1 MEFLK
6 ANLINTTTQLA
17 VNNNTSTIA
26 NLFARDPYFQYYTD
40 GMNNDATTASIT
52 ITFDAATVVSRIAL
66 VDTNLKSFTIFYNG
80 STANTFALTTTGST
94 IASSFSTNVDDGVYL
109 RFSSLTVSSIT
120 IDMKTTQTANQEKRL
135 GLMVV
140 SDLYLSLS
148 QLPSASNYKP
158 IETPKQIVHTLSD
171 GGTRIHNVRKKK
183 DVTISLDYV
192 STTLRDS
199 IKDIY
204 ELSSPFIF
212 CPFGTTTSWDSFIFE
227 GVWPGSFDFYEYS
240 DNATVSGFS
249 GKIKMKETPT

>member
-6 ANLINTTTQLA
+6 ANLINTTTQLS
-17 VNNNTSTIA
+17 VTNNTGTIA
-26 NLFARDPYFQYYTD
+26 NIFSRDPYFQYYTD

-52 ITFDAATVVSRIAL
+52 VTFSEATIVSRIAII
-66 VDTNLKSFTIFYNG
+66 DTNLKDFTIFYNG
-80 STANTFALTTTGST
+80 STANTFSLTTTGST
-94 IASSFSTNVDDGVYL
+94 ISSAFTGSAEEGIYL

-120 IDMKTTQTANQEKRL
+120 IDMKSTQTANQEKRL
-135 GLMVV
+135 GLLVV

-158 IETPKQIVHTLSD
+158 TETPKQIVHTLSD

-199 IKDIY
+199 IRDIY
-204 ELSSPFIF
+204 DLNTAFIF

-249 GKIKMKETPT
+249 GKIKLKETPT

>member
-6 ANLINTTTQLA
+6 ANLINTTTQLV

-109 RFSSLTVSSIT
+109 RFSSLTVS
-120 IDMKTTQTANQEKRL
+120 
-135 GLMVV
+135 
-140 SDLYLSLS
+140 
-148 QLPSASNYKP
+148 
-158 IETPKQIVHTLSD
+158 
-171 GGTRIHNVRKKK
+171 
-183 DVTISLDYV
+183 
-192 STTLRDS
+192 
-199 IKDIY
+199 
-204 ELSSPFIF
+204 
-212 CPFGTTTSWDSFIFE
+212 
-227 GVWPGSFDFYEYS
+227 
-240 DNATVSGFS
+240 
-249 GKIKMKETPT
+249 